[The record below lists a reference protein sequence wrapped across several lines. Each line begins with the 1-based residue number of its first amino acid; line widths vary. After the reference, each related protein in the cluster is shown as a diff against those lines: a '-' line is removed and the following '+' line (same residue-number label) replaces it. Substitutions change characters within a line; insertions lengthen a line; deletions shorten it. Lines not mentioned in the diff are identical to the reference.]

1 MVELLAFWNFLV
13 LVVLP
18 CDAMY
23 RSDSLAWAFGPFP
36 VAIAGLESLPFPA
49 SFVAGLDEAL

>member
-1 MVELLAFWNFLV
+1 MLAFWDFLV
-13 LVVLP
+13 FVMLP
-18 CDAMY
+18 RYAVY

-36 VAIAGLESLPFPA
+36 IAVACLESLPFPA